1 MSTSLTH
8 LLPPTPAQP
17 SPKARLLTP
26 TTHPVPLLSS
36 SFARRYSY
44 VHTALVPLYYYLRAS
59 SLVADPSNTLLSD
72 LGVVATMQCL
82 FCAVCLPPAGSWVS
96 GTPGGPLVEGT
107 ASPAQKSPK
116 SPKVSGA
123 VGGGGSLRKKNLG
136 TGVGKGHGHGSGKG
150 GAGAVAGEGDW
161 GARIMPT
168 LFALILTLTLPP
180 LPLGLIALV
189 LGAPLYP
196 TSLLPLT
203 FLLSVHVSL
212 LGFLPLF
219 YTHGVSSLAWRDVA
233 AAWLPFDSAGVW
245 GGTVGSFVGGW
256 VGAIPMALDWD
267 REWQKWPCTVIWGMV
282 IGWTVGRAVTNGL
295 GWGKGKRIDLSEREE
310 PEPAT
315 EENIQV
321 RAEKRIEADKSE

>member
-17 SPKARLLTP
+17 SSKARLLTP
-26 TTHPVPLLSS
+26 TTHPIPVLSS
-36 SFARRYSY
+36 SLARRFSY
-44 VHTALVPLYYYLRAS
+44 IHTALVPLYYYLRAS
-59 SLVADPSNTLLSD
+59 ALVADPSNTLLSD
-72 LGVVATMQCL
+72 LGVVATLQCL
-82 FCAVCLPPAGSWVS
+82 FCAICLPPAGSWVS
-96 GTPGGPLVEGT
+96 GTPGGPIVEGT
-107 ASPAQKSPK
+107 ASSAAQKSPK
-116 SPKVSGA
+116 SPKLSGA
-123 VGGGGSLRKKNLG
+123 GGAGSLRKKTLG
-136 TGVGKGHGHGSGKG
+136 AGIGKSHGHGAGKG
-150 GAGAVAGEGDW
+150 GAGAAAGEGGW

-168 LFALILTLTLPP
+168 FFSLILTLTLPP

-203 FLLSVHVSL
+203 LLLSVHVSL

-245 GGTVGSFVGGW
+245 GATVGSFVGGW

-267 REWQKWPCTVIWGMV
+267 REWQKWPCTVIWGVVM
-282 IGWTVGRAVTNGL
+282 GWTIGRAITNGL
-295 GWGKGKRIDLSEREE
+295 GWGVGKRIDLSEKEE
-310 PEPAT
+310 PEPAS
-315 EENIQV
+315 EENI
-321 RAEKRIEADKSE
+321 KRELDKTE

>member
-17 SPKARLLTP
+17 SSKARLLTP
-26 TTHPVPLLSS
+26 NTYPIPLLSS
-36 SFARRYSY
+36 SLAKRYCY
-44 VHTALVPLYYYLRAS
+44 VHTVLVPLYYYLRAS
-59 SLVADPSNTLLSD
+59 SLVADPFNTLLSD
-72 LGVVATMQCL
+72 LGVVAALQCL
-82 FCAVCLPPAGSWVS
+82 FCAICLPAAGSWVS
-96 GTPGGPLVEGT
+96 GTPDGAVVEGS

-116 SPKVSGA
+116 STKVSGG
-123 VGGGGSLRKKNLG
+123 VGGGSLRKKNLG
-136 TGVGKGHGHGSGKG
+136 GAGIGKSHGHVAGKG
-150 GAGAVAGEGDW
+150 GSGGAAGEGSW

-168 LFALILTLTLPP
+168 LFSLILTFTLPP
-180 LPLGLIALV
+180 LPLSLIALV

-203 FLLSVHVSL
+203 LLLSVHVSL

-245 GGTVGSFVGGW
+245 GATVGSFVGGW

-267 REWQKWPCTVIWGMV
+267 REWQKWPCTVIWGVVM
-282 IGWTVGRAVTNGL
+282 GWAVGRAVTNGL
-295 GWGKGKRIDLSEREE
+295 GWGKGKRINLSEKEE
-310 PEPAT
+310 PEPAF
-315 EENIQV
+315 ERNIQV
-321 RAEKRIEADKSE
+321 EGGKRAVTDKSE